1 MNLKYKIALLSFM
14 CGGRLLLAQSQYSV
28 EQVENSSNPQ
38 MIANFVKYN
47 PSHPKTPI
55 LKEKLYQIITN
66 SEVKPAGNDKS
77 KQVAYPTASP
87 QPKSSYTPIVKTLD
101 EVNASNSDKNATHR
115 QKTVN
120 LLNHLFD
127 NDPNKKEAYVAVKN
141 NSSCDIVVYFSGTK
155 NYTLD
160 VKRNTE
166 NFALVDKGN
175 YSITSNVC
183 NAKYSVT
190 KSIHKDMEMTLN
202 YSNVVV
208 KAK

>member
-1 MNLKYKIALLSFM
+1 MNLKYKIVLLSLI
-14 CGGRLLLAQSQYSV
+14 CSSGLLLAQSKYSV

-66 SEVKPAGNDKS
+66 SEVKLSVNEKA
-77 KQVAYPTASP
+77 KQVVYPVVNS
-87 QPKSSYTPIVKTLD
+87 QLKGFYTPIVNTLD
-101 EVNASNSDKNATHR
+101 EVKVSNSDKNTTYK
-115 QKTVN
+115 QKTVK

-141 NSSCDIVVYFSGTK
+141 NSSCDIIVYFSGK
-155 NYTLD
+155 KSYTLD
-160 VKRNTE
+160 VKKNTE
-166 NFALVDKGN
+166 NFALVDKGS

-183 NAKYSVT
+183 NAKYSAT

-202 YSNVVV
+202 YSVAV
-208 KAK
+208 K